1 MAKDSKKKPI
11 PWAKSDAKFYLR
23 EDVISGIIS
32 KNMKAKDVYNMR
44 PQYKEYKYEN
54 FRNNLLSLR
63 KAVKRDLGRAE
74 LDKEYYQHDKHLF
87 RGDSN
92 LNSKA
97 WHRSDA
103 YNILKEDIKGGRVE
117 GMKPKEIYNSRREYQ
132 AFSLKKVRIQIY
144 VEQERLRKKKLIEL
158 GTHPRFGRLRHDP
171 RKKKVKSTEVK

>member
-1 MAKDSKKKPI
+1 
-11 PWAKSDAKFYLR
+11 
-23 EDVISGIIS
+23 
-32 KNMKAKDVYNMR
+32 MK
-44 PQYKEYKYEN
+44 
-54 FRNNLLSLR
+54 RN
-63 KAVKRDLGRAE
+63 LGQAE
-74 LDKEYYQHDKHLF
+74 LDKECYQHDKHIF
-87 RGDSN
+87 CGDPN
-92 LNSKA
+92 CEA

>member
-44 PQYKEYKYEN
+44 PEYKEYKYEN

-63 KAVKRDLGRAE
+63 KVVKRDLGRAE

-87 RGDSN
+87 RGDAN
-92 LNSKA
+92 CEE
-97 WHRSDA
+97 WHTSEA
-103 YNILKEDIKGGRVE
+103 YKVLKEDMKDGKVDGR
-117 GMKPKEIYNSRREYQ
+117 KPKDIYNSRREYQ
-132 AFSLKKVRIQIY
+132 AFSLKKVRNQIY
-144 VEQERLRKKKLIEL
+144 VEQERLRKKKMIEL

-171 RKKKVKSTEVK
+171 RKKKVESTEVVM